1 MRLAMASGSN
11 RPASMRIPMAGGRAL
26 PGSSMRGRQ
35 RALSASCAESSLP
48 PLSASHLETHEFHY
62 TLAPED
68 QEVDLHLDADILPPP
83 PPRRLR
89 STEPH
94 RSLIPTP
101 GRSNRSFLDPDLL
114 GLSPHPVTGFG
125 FRLNEPRARNA
136 TIYLAAEPDSPLA
149 ATMNAPRDE
158 HLEALASLN
167 RAARLGAQSAQLQHS
182 RSIILGPA
190 EEFFDSASAQAGRL
204 YGQAFLNQ
212 GEVTYL
218 PSRRLEDW
226 LEGISLSESPFG
238 PQRVALPEVSSSNG
252 GQAGSLA
259 TVMEDDEVKM
269 GESTT
274 ENRQTGTKRQGAD
287 LEAGPSKRVKI
298 AAPFRRAL
306 SRVSGGAV
314 TSSSVDDHGSTMA
327 RAGTVMSHHVGES
340 GRSTPFSMMSRVFV
354 PAPVITTRNFKIC
367 VLGHPG
373 TGKTTR
379 LVMGRYIPGA
389 PSTSTEIRTIS
400 TMSTGDA
407 TRRTLAQ
414 VELWDFPGMIA
425 GRHDTQL
432 RSTFFN
438 AAIICYDLED
448 YRNLDGLST
457 VDRRPT
463 FPNLGLRFLVPPEP
477 ATDIQGET
485 AAAAINAAGF
495 AECSALTSENCQ
507 ETWQSI
513 VDYLV
518 DIQEKHEKAIE
529 EARAGKGKEKM
540 LEKAK
545 KVWRGFKKEMDVKLK
560 K

>member
-1 MRLAMASGSN
+1 
-11 RPASMRIPMAGGRAL
+11 
-26 PGSSMRGRQ
+26 
-35 RALSASCAESSLP
+35 
-48 PLSASHLETHEFHY
+48 
-62 TLAPED
+62 
-68 QEVDLHLDADILPPP
+68 
-83 PPRRLR
+83 
-89 STEPH
+89 
-94 RSLIPTP
+94 
-101 GRSNRSFLDPDLL
+101 
-114 GLSPHPVTGFG
+114 
-125 FRLNEPRARNA
+125 
-136 TIYLAAEPDSPLA
+136 
-149 ATMNAPRDE
+149 MNAPRDE

-314 TSSSVDDHGSTMA
+314 TRSSVDDHGSTMA

-373 TGKTTR
+373 TGKTTFLNR

-457 VDRRPT
+457 VWKPMLAASLHGDVPLIVIGLKVDRRPT